1 MPDSKAPTKKKADST
16 TNSNLVQKVAEV
28 MSTIEPMFK
37 SETAGSGSYGYKFI
51 SVNAMLDIARP
62 KLAEKGI
69 IFYGSVQDMER
80 FTGQGRNGN
89 QTFVYLTV
97 RWFVRDGDE
106 EFSFVTLGEASDT
119 GDKAANKAF
128 TAAQK
133 QAISKLLMMSG
144 TDEDNDSNIS
154 PQDTERAP
162 RDRGANHPAV
172 IAATERKSVMDRSV
186 ALLKKLEAN
195 AAAWPKLIGAE
206 FPDMEGKSAADL
218 TKANWEAI
226 EVWADK
232 QVNGASVTP
241 TDENAGMFELSKE

>member
-1 MPDSKAPTKKKADST
+1 MTEPKKKAPKKAEAT
-16 TNSNLVQKVAEV
+16 TNLNLVQKVAEI
-28 MSTIEPMFK
+28 MAGITPMFK

-51 SVNAMLDIARP
+51 SVNDMLDIARP

-144 TDEDNDSNIS
+144 TDDDNDRNMS
-154 PQDTERAP
+154 P
-162 RDRGANHPAV
+162 RDEAPEQRVATRDPGANHPQVIKAKEG
-172 IAATERKSVMDRSV
+172 IAARNRAT
-186 ALLKKLEAN
+186 ALLEKMEQNK
-195 AAAWPKLIGAE
+195 AAWAGLISAK
-206 FPDMEGKSAADL
+206 FPEYVGRSSNDL
-218 TKANWEAI
+218 KKEDWQKI
-226 EVWADK
+226 EKWADSI
-232 QVNGASVTP
+232 VNAP
-241 TDENAGMFELSKE
+241 KADTDIEESFNEE